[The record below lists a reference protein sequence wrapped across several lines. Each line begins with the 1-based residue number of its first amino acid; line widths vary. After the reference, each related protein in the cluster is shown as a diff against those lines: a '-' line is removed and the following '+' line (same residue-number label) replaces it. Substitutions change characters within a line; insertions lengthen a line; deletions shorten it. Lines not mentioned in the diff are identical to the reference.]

1 MVCYNELMPK
11 HLVPVLSFGAAVV
24 ILLMLNFTTPA
35 EIGPFGVLVF
45 FTMVYVLMLGL
56 GILLVKFFVKLLRRT
71 MRRKDYLYGAVVA
84 FAPIMLMLVQS
95 VGTVS
100 VLTVVLVMMF
110 TGLGCFLV
118 SKRA

>member
-1 MVCYNELMPK
+1 MVCYNKLMPK

-56 GILLVKFFVKLLRRT
+56 GILLVKFFVKL
-71 MRRKDYLYGAVVA
+71 
-84 FAPIMLMLVQS
+84 MLMLVQS

>member
-1 MVCYNELMPK
+1 MSK
-11 HLVPVLSFGAAVV
+11 HLIPAMSLGATVLL
-24 ILLMLNFTTPA
+24 LLMLNFTTPA

-45 FTMVYVLMLGL
+45 FTMFYVLMLGL
-56 GILLVKFFVKLLRRT
+56 GILLVKFFVKLMGKP

-95 VGTVS
+95 LGTMS
-100 VLTVVLVMMF
+100 WLTVGLVGVF

>member
-1 MVCYNELMPK
+1 MPK
-11 HLVPVLSFGAAVV
+11 HLVPVLSFVAAAI

-35 EIGPFGVLVF
+35 EIGPLGVLVF
-45 FTMVYVLMLGL
+45 FTMVYILMLGL
-56 GILLVKFFVKLLRRT
+56 GILLVKFFVKLLGRK
-71 MRRKDYLYGAVVA
+71 MRRKDYFYGAVVA

-95 VGTVS
+95 VGTISLFTVAL
-100 VLTVVLVMMF
+100 VLSF

>member
-1 MVCYNELMPK
+1 MVCYNKLMPK

-24 ILLMLNFTTPA
+24 ILL
-35 EIGPFGVLVF
+35 
-45 FTMVYVLMLGL
+45 LGL